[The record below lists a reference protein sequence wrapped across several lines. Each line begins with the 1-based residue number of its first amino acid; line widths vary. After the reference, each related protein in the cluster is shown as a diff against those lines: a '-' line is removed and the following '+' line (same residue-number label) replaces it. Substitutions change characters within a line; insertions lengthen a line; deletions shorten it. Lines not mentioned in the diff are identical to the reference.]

1 MKRLILSILFLM
13 VLAPLVLA
21 QSPFEVWADIWGNG
35 AYYST
40 NYESK
45 TFNNPLLRSDGRFG
59 FYLFPLWGEAY
70 LKPYIVYTTVMSKD
84 TAYHNNNTA
93 TGVGMRIHP
102 FMGLGLSQPLEAIKV
117 FYEILNE
124 PKATSVSRPN
134 QDIRYGLDYWLE
146 INQPRFYDADKS
158 VAQGEIWSEI
168 WGNLSVRSTNLY
180 ENDFNGYL
188 LMLETKTGIYSTDG
202 KEFAG
207 PEPYFKFDITK
218 SSKNYYWLNR
228 VLYGLGVR
236 IEPFRFQKGFPPEV
250 LYKLKVF
257 LEYASVVYLDK
268 KPDTD
273 IPGNVRFG
281 IDFTYGR

>member
-1 MKRLILSILFLM
+1 MKKLTLSILFLM

-45 TFNNPLLRSDGRFG
+45 TFNNPLLRGEGRVG
-59 FYLFPLWGEAY
+59 VYLFPLWGEAY
-70 LKPYIVYTTVMSKD
+70 LKPYLVGISVMSKD
-84 TAYHNNNTA
+84 TAYWNNNTA
-93 TGVGMRIHP
+93 TGVGLRIHP
-102 FMGLGLSQPLEAIKV
+102 LMGFKFNRALEEIKL
-117 FYEILNE
+117 FYETLNE
-124 PKATSVSRPN
+124 PKAASVGQPT
-134 QDIRYGLDYWLE
+134 QDVRYGLDFYHE

-158 VAQGEIWSEI
+158 VNPGEIWSEI
-168 WGNLSVRSTNLY
+168 WANLSMRSTNLY
-180 ENDFNGYL
+180 EQNFNAYV

-207 PEPYFKFDITK
+207 PEPYIKFDITK

-228 VLYGLGVR
+228 MLYGVGVR
-236 IEPFRFQKGFPPEV
+236 VEPFRFQKGFPPEG
-250 LYKLKVF
+250 LYKIKVF
-257 LEYASVVYLDK
+257 LEYAVVAYLDQ
-268 KPDTD
+268 KPATD
-273 IPGNVRFG
+273 IPGNLRFG